1 MRAGEAR
8 ARELRAAKAHAA
20 THGAE
25 ARPATHATGVHPA
38 SHAAGVHPASHAA
51 AATMTATAT
60 TSERRRRNS
69 KRGAKRCRH
78 QAPKDL
84 VVHPNSPWLK
94 TKRRNPSQK
103 EKQPAEPNDPARTYY
118 KCDSF

>member
-1 MRAGEAR
+1 M
-8 ARELRAAKAHAA
+8 
-20 THGAE
+20 
-25 ARPATHATGVHPA
+25 HATPHPSA
-38 SHAAGVHPASHAA
+38 HAAGVHTTSTSHAT
-51 AATMTATAT
+51 AATAAKG
-60 TSERRRRNS
+60 ERRRRNS